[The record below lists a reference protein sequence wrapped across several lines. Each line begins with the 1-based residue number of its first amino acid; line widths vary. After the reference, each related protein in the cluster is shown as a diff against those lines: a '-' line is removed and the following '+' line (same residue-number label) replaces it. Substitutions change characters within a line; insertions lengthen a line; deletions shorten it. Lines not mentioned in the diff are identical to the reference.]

1 MLYPCQFQT
10 TFLFALLLFW
20 LCILHG
26 LRQTER
32 GFYRFYLPKLI
43 LVGSMWSSALTIAVL
58 EITNELRDPSFSYQ
72 LNVAHY
78 ERFQV
83 NSATQNECLK
93 SY

>member
-1 MLYPCQFQT
+1 M
-10 TFLFALLLFW
+10 
-20 LCILHG
+20 
-26 LRQTER
+26 
-32 GFYRFYLPKLI
+32 

-83 NSATQNECLK
+83 GSATHNECLK
-93 SY
+93 SN